1 MVEVVLKV
9 VAAQSRGDVMQV
21 WVWIGIL
28 MAVVVLGGLVVVV
41 IRKRAHDG
49 GGGKPAVGLSLSDLR
64 EMKAD
69 GRLSE
74 DEFERA
80 RAMVIG
86 ELGGKVEGLVAERV
100 RIEGRIVDGELRAR
114 QGYDLTGQRLPDFG
128 DGDVPPAMG
137 GDTDGE
143 IER

>member
-1 MVEVVLKV
+1 MIDQVFNT
-9 VAAQSRGDVMQV
+9 VAAQPQGNIQQV

-28 MAVVVLGGLVVVV
+28 MAVVVLGGLLVVV

-49 GGGKPAVGLSLSDLR
+49 GGSKPALGLSLADLR

-74 DEFERA
+74 EEFERA
-80 RAMVIG
+80 KAMVIG
-86 ELGGKVEGLVAERV
+86 ALGGKVDGQSAERM
-100 RIEGRIVDGELRAR
+100 RIDGRVVDGELRAR

-128 DGDVPPAMG
+128 GEPDPPAMG
-137 GDTDGE
+137 GDANGE
-143 IER
+143 YEL